1 MQQHCKC
8 NNIAN
13 IVIYFCKCNIVAYIY
28 SYEKH
33 KMTKS
38 TKILLQAFEKVNR
51 AVSADKFVKQ
61 VT

>member
-1 MQQHCKC
+1 
-8 NNIAN
+8 
-13 IVIYFCKCNIVAYIY
+13 
-28 SYEKH
+28 
-33 KMTKS
+33 MTKS